1 MIATKNRTEPGLQT
15 NSFFRLTDLTMNE
28 TPAQI
33 NNDFWLDDNHCSQ
46 SHKTKTLSLLDELKA
61 DQDIKAIFECFHD
74 VRNNPD
80 RRDQVISGLS
90 QNQRQ
95 TLSDLLKI
103 HQADWL
109 LNPKSSNAEGLRR
122 LLFAMLNDVRLVLIL
137 LAEQLVLMR
146 AALAFSE
153 EIQKQLATSTMTY
166 HAALA
171 NRLGVWQIKWELEDL
186 SFRFLDTDTYRM
198 IARKLAEKR
207 DDREQFIRR
216 CSGELQQA
224 LKDNNINADI
234 AGRPKHIYSIYK
246 KMQQKN
252 LQFEGLYDIRAIRV
266 LVDTVAD
273 CYAALGLVHAKWPHV
288 PKEFDDYI
296 AQPKGN
302 MYQSLH
308 TVVMVE
314 GKTLEV
320 QIRTHQMH
328 EHAELGVAAH
338 WRYKDGSKEDRGYD
352 KKVNWMRELLN
363 ENTHSDDLLDAFQSD
378 TQEER
383 VYVFTPEG
391 DVIDLPYGSTAVDFA
406 YQVHTEVGHRCQGA
420 KINGAIVPLTRPL
433 KTGEQVEILTA
444 KEPKPSKDWL
454 YEQSGYLQSARAR
467 AKVRQW
473 FRDNDFDKNLSLGKD
488 MLESEL
494 NKYALQHAD
503 LNKLLRSFNL
513 QSLDKLYAM
522 IATGD
527 ITVSQVLRRADQ
539 QLNPRK
545 KTTKAS
551 SKTLSKKA
559 SPDDLV
565 VEGVADLKTSLAS
578 CCKPMPGDA
587 IGGYITRTRGISVH
601 RSGCDNYIHMISEE
615 PNRLMNVRWRDSL
628 SDFNTSVLLI
638 TVDDRKNVIKDI
650 SHLLAQ
656 LDSDIMA
663 LNTRPADSDNAV
675 HIEIAIQTRDFDH
688 LDQVINR
695 LSSIQSV
702 KTVRRQ
708 S

>member
-1 MIATKNRTEPGLQT
+1 MK
-15 NSFFRLTDLTMNE
+15 E
-28 TPAQI
+28 TAAQSSD
-33 NNDFWLDDNHCSQ
+33 DFWLDENHCSLG
-46 SHKTKTLSLLDELKA
+46 HKTKTLQLLQELKA
-61 DQDIKAIFECFHD
+61 DDDIKTIFQCFHAI
-74 VRNNPD
+74 RNDPD
-80 RRDQVISGLS
+80 SHDRVVADLS
-90 QNQRQ
+90 KNQRH
-95 TLSDLLKI
+95 TLHDLLKI

-109 LNPKSSNAEGLRR
+109 INPRSNNAEGLRR

-146 AALAFSE
+146 AALNFSTRL
-153 EIQKQLATSTMTY
+153 QKQLATSTMTY

-186 SFRFLDTDTYRM
+186 SFRFLDTKTYRM
-198 IARKLAEKR
+198 IAKKLAEKR
-207 DDREQFIRR
+207 DDREQFISR
-216 CSGELQQA
+216 CSAELQQA

-308 TVVMVE
+308 TVVMVA

-338 WRYKDGSKEDRGYD
+338 WRYKDGSKEDSGYD

-363 ENTHSDDLLDAFQSD
+363 ENAHSDDLLDAFQSD

-383 VYVFTPEG
+383 VYVFTPNG
-391 DVIDLPYGSTAVDFA
+391 DVIDLPQGSTAVDFA

-420 KINGAIVPLTRPL
+420 KVNGAIVPLTRPL
-433 KTGEQVEILTA
+433 KTGEQVEIMTA

-473 FRDNDFDKNLSLGKD
+473 FRDNDFDKNLIIGKD

-503 LNKLLRSFNL
+503 INKLLSSFNL

-539 QLNPRK
+539 QLSPK
-545 KTTKAS
+545 KKPAKVV

-559 SPDDLV
+559 SPNDLV
-565 VEGVADLKTSLAS
+565 VEGVADLKTSFAS

-587 IGGYITRTRGISVH
+587 IGGFITRTRGISVH
-601 RSGCDNYIHMISEE
+601 RRGCDNYIHMISEE
-615 PNRLMNVRWRDSL
+615 PNRLINVRWRDSIA
-628 SDFNTSVLLI
+628 DHNTSVLRI

-663 LNTRPADSDNAV
+663 LNTETASEDDAV
-675 HIEIAIQTRDFDH
+675 HIEIAIQTKDFDH
-688 LDQVINR
+688 LDRVMKR
-695 LSSIQSV
+695 LSSLQAV
-702 KTVRRQ
+702 KDIRRQ

>member
-1 MIATKNRTEPGLQT
+1 
-15 NSFFRLTDLTMNE
+15 MNE
-28 TPAQI
+28 TATQFSE
-33 NNDFWLDDNHCSQ
+33 DFWLDDNHYSQ
-46 SHKTKTLSLLDELKA
+46 GHKSKTLALLDELKA
-61 DQDIKAIFECFHD
+61 DQDIKTIFQCFHD
-74 VRNNPD
+74 IRNHPD
-80 RRDQVISGLS
+80 CHDQVVINLS
-90 QNQRQ
+90 KGQRQ
-95 TLSDLLKI
+95 TLNDLLKI

-146 AALAFSE
+146 AALKFSE
-153 EIQKQLATSTMTY
+153 QLQKQLATSTMTY

-186 SFRFLDTDTYRM
+186 SFRYMDTRTYRM

-207 DDREQFIRR
+207 DDREQFIQR
-216 CSGELQQA
+216 CSIALQQA
-224 LKDNNINADI
+224 LKDNQINADI

-246 KMQQKN
+246 KMQKKN

-308 TVVMVE
+308 TVVMVD

-420 KINGAIVPLTRPL
+420 KVNGAIVPLTRPL
-433 KTGEQVEILTA
+433 KTGEQIEILTA

-473 FRDNDFDKNLSLGKD
+473 FRENDFDKNLTTGKD

-494 NKYALQHAD
+494 NKYALQNAD
-503 LNKLLRSFNL
+503 LNKLLSSFNL

-539 QLNPRK
+539 QLNPK
-545 KTTKAS
+545 KKPVKTAA
-551 SKTLSKKA
+551 KTLSKKA
-559 SPDDLV
+559 SPDDLI
-565 VEGVADLKTSLAS
+565 VEGVADLKTTFAS
-578 CCKPMPGDA
+578 CCKPMPGDN
-587 IGGYITRTRGISVH
+587 IGGFITRTRGISVH

-615 PNRLMNVRWRDSL
+615 PNRLINVRWRDSL
-628 SDFNTSVLLI
+628 ADHNTSVLRI
-638 TVDDRKNVIKDI
+638 VVDDRKNVIKDI

-663 LNTRPADSDNAV
+663 LNTETDDLLDV
-675 HIEIAIQTRDFDH
+675 VIIEIAIQTKDFDH
-688 LDQVINR
+688 LDRVINR
-695 LSSIQSV
+695 LSSVQAV
-702 KTVRRQ
+702 KDIRRK

>member
-1 MIATKNRTEPGLQT
+1 
-15 NSFFRLTDLTMNE
+15 MNE
-28 TPAQI
+28 SAAQSSE
-33 NNDFWLDDNHCSQ
+33 DFWLDDSHCSKE
-46 SHKTKTLSLLDELKA
+46 HKSKTLQLLDELRA
-61 DQDIKAIFECFHD
+61 DQDIKEIFVCFHEI
-74 VRNNPD
+74 RNNPD
-80 RRDQVISGLS
+80 KHEQLLDGLTK
-90 QNQRQ
+90 NQRN
-95 TLSDLLKI
+95 TLDDLLKI

-109 LNPKSSNAEGLRR
+109 LNPKSNNAEGLRR

-146 AALAFSE
+146 AALSFSTDL
-153 EIQKQLATSTMTY
+153 QQQLASSTMTY

-186 SFRFLDTDTYRM
+186 SFRYLDTKTYRM
-198 IARKLAEKR
+198 IAKKLAEKR
-207 DDREQFIRR
+207 DDREQFISR
-216 CSGELQQA
+216 CSTELRQA
-224 LKDNNINADI
+224 LKDNNIDADI

-308 TVVMVE
+308 TVVMVD

-338 WRYKDGSKEDRGYD
+338 WRYKDGSKEDSGYD

-378 TQEER
+378 TKEER
-383 VYVFTPEG
+383 VYVFTPNG
-391 DVIDLPYGSTAVDFA
+391 DVIDLPQGSTAVDFA

-420 KINGAIVPLTRPL
+420 KINGAIIPLTRPL
-433 KTGEQVEILTA
+433 KTGEQIEILTA

-473 FRDNDFDKNLSLGKD
+473 FRDNDFDKNLTIGKD

-503 LNKLLRSFNL
+503 INKLLNSFNL

-539 QLNPRK
+539 QLNPK
-545 KTTKAS
+545 KKAPKAAT
-551 SKTLSKKA
+551 KTLSKKA
-559 SPDDLV
+559 SPNDLV

-578 CCKPMPGDA
+578 CCKPMPGDN
-587 IGGYITRTRGISVH
+587 IGGFITRTRGISVH
-601 RSGCDNYIHMISEE
+601 RRGCDNYIHMISEE
-615 PNRLMNVRWRDSL
+615 PNRLINVRWQDSL
-628 SDFNTSVLLI
+628 SNHNTSVLHL
-638 TVDDRKNVIKDI
+638 VVADRKNVIKDI

-663 LNTRPADSDNAV
+663 LNTETATDDDTVS
-675 HIEIAIQTRDFDH
+675 IEIAIQTKDFDH

-695 LSSIQSV
+695 LSSLQAV
-702 KTVRRQ
+702 KDIRRK

>member
-1 MIATKNRTEPGLQT
+1 MNDTTP
-15 NSFFRLTDLTMNE
+15 STDE
-28 TPAQI
+28 
-33 NNDFWLDDNHCSQ
+33 DFWLDDKHCSRG
-46 SHKTKTLSLLDELKA
+46 HKTKTLQLLETLKA
-61 DQDIKAIFECFHD
+61 DREIKTIFQCLHAI
-74 VRNNPD
+74 RNNPD
-80 RRDQVISGLS
+80 NQEQEMSGLTKK
-90 QNQRQ
+90 QQQ
-95 TLSDLLKI
+95 TLTDLLKI
-103 HQADWL
+103 QQADWL
-109 LNPKSSNAEGLRR
+109 LNPKSNNAEGLRR

-153 EIQKQLATSTMTY
+153 DLQQQLAASTMTY

-186 SFRFLDTDTYRM
+186 SFRYLDPKTYRM
-198 IARKLAEKR
+198 IAKKLAEKR
-207 DDREQFIRR
+207 DDREHFIQR
-216 CSGELQQA
+216 CSAELQQA
-224 LKDNNINADI
+224 LKDHNINADI

-246 KMQQKN
+246 KMQQKK

-273 CYAALGLVHAKWPHV
+273 CYAALGLVHAKWSHV

-338 WRYKDGSKEDRGYD
+338 WRYKDGSKEDSGYD

-363 ENTHSDDLLDAFQSD
+363 ENTHSDDLLGAFQSD

-383 VYVFTPEG
+383 VYVFTPNG
-391 DVIDLPYGSTAVDFA
+391 DVIDLPQGSTAVDFA

-420 KINGAIVPLTRPL
+420 KVNGAIVPLTRPL
-433 KTGEQVEILTA
+433 KTGEQIEILTA

-454 YEQSGYLQSARAR
+454 YEQSGYLHSARAR

-503 LNKLLRSFNL
+503 LNKLVRSFNL

-539 QLNPRK
+539 QLNPK
-545 KTTKAS
+545 KKPVKTAV
-551 SKTLSKKA
+551 KTLSKKA
-559 SPDDLV
+559 SADDLI
-565 VEGVADLKTSLAS
+565 VEGVADLKTSFAS
-578 CCKPMPGDA
+578 CCQPMPGDA
-587 IGGYITRTRGISVH
+587 IGGFITRTRGISVH
-601 RSGCDNYIHMISEE
+601 RNNCDNYLHMISEE
-615 PNRLMNVRWRDSL
+615 PNRLINVRWQDNL
-628 SDFNTSVLLI
+628 ADHNTSVLRI
-638 TVDDRKNVIKDI
+638 TVVDRKNVIKDI

-663 LNTRPADSDNAV
+663 LNTQPANREGAV
-675 HIEIAIQTRDFDH
+675 DIEIAIQTRDFDH

-695 LSSIQSV
+695 LSSLQAV
-702 KTVRRQ
+702 KDIRRQ

>member
-1 MIATKNRTEPGLQT
+1 
-15 NSFFRLTDLTMNE
+15 MNNTTSKDE
-28 TPAQI
+28 
-33 NNDFWLDDNHCSQ
+33 DFWLDDKHCSQ
-46 SHKTKTLSLLDELKA
+46 GHKSKTLEILDTLKA
-61 DQDIKAIFECFHD
+61 DGEIKTIFQCLHTI
-74 VRNNPD
+74 RNNPD
-80 RRDQVISGLS
+80 NQEQVESGLS
-90 QNQRQ
+90 KTQRQ
-95 TLSDLLKI
+95 TLNDLLKI

-109 LNPKSSNAEGLRR
+109 LNPKSNNAEGLRR

-146 AALAFSE
+146 AALNFSKDL
-153 EIQKQLATSTMTY
+153 QKQLATSTMTY

-186 SFRFLDTDTYRM
+186 SFRYLDTKTYRM
-198 IARKLAEKR
+198 IANKLAEKR
-207 DDREQFIRR
+207 DDREHFIQR
-216 CSGELQQA
+216 CSAELHQA
-224 LKDNNINADI
+224 LKDHDINADI

-246 KMQQKN
+246 KMQKKK

-308 TVVMVE
+308 TVVMVA

-338 WRYKDGSKEDRGYD
+338 WRYKDGSKEDSGYD

-383 VYVFTPEG
+383 IYVFTPGG
-391 DVIDLPYGSTAVDFA
+391 DVIDLPQGSTAVDFA

-420 KINGAIVPLTRPL
+420 KVNGAIVPLTRPL
-433 KTGEQVEILTA
+433 KTGEQIEILTA

-503 LNKLLRSFNL
+503 LNKLVSSFNL

-527 ITVSQVLRRADQ
+527 ITVSQVLRRADLQ
-539 QLNPRK
+539 INPK
-545 KTTKAS
+545 KKVAKTTAKS
-551 SKTLSKKA
+551 LSKKA
-559 SPDDLV
+559 SADDLI
-565 VEGVADLKTSLAS
+565 VEGVADLKTSFAS

-587 IGGYITRTRGISVH
+587 IGGFITRTRGISVH

-615 PNRLMNVRWRDSL
+615 PNRLINVRWRDSL
-628 SDFNTSVLLI
+628 TDHNTSVLRI
-638 TVDDRKNVIKDI
+638 TVEDRKKVIKDI

-663 LNTRPADSDNAV
+663 LNTSTADDESIY
-675 HIEIAIQTRDFDH
+675 IEVAIQTRDFDH
-688 LDQVINR
+688 LDQVIKR
-695 LSSIQSV
+695 LSSLQAV
-702 KTVRRQ
+702 KDIRRVA
-708 S
+708 

>member
-1 MIATKNRTEPGLQT
+1 MSDSHEH
-15 NSFFRLTDLTMNE
+15 STDDLSTD
-28 TPAQI
+28 
-33 NNDFWLDDNHCSQ
+33 DFWLDGNHCSPAHQ
-46 SHKTKTLSLLDELKA
+46 SKTLTLLDELRA
-61 DQDIKAIFECFHD
+61 DEDIKQIFIAFHQI
-74 VRNNPD
+74 RNNPD
-80 RRDQVISGLS
+80 KLTQAVSNLTD
-90 QNQRQ
+90 NQQ
-95 TLSDLLKI
+95 KTLDDLLKI

-109 LNPKSSNAEGLRR
+109 LNPKSNNAEGLRR

-146 AALAFSE
+146 AALNFSTDL
-153 EIQKQLATSTMTY
+153 QKQLATSTMTY

-186 SFRFLDTDTYRM
+186 SFRYSDTVTYRM
-198 IARKLAEKR
+198 IANKLAEKR
-207 DDREQFIRR
+207 DDREQFIAR
-216 CSGELQQA
+216 CSAELQQA
-224 LKDNNINADI
+224 LKKHDIDADI

-266 LVDTVAD
+266 LVDSVAD
-273 CYAALGLVHAKWPHV
+273 CYAALGLVHANWPHV

-308 TVVMVE
+308 TVVMVD

-338 WRYKDGSKEDRGYD
+338 WRYKDGSKEDSGYD

-363 ENTHSDDLLDAFQSD
+363 ENAHSDDLLDAFQSD

-383 VYVFTPEG
+383 IYVFTPEG
-391 DVIDLPYGSTAVDFA
+391 DVIDLPNGSTAVDFA

-420 KINGAIVPLTRPL
+420 KVNGAIVPLTRPL
-433 KTGEQVEILTA
+433 KTGEQIEILTA

-473 FRDNDFDKNLSLGKD
+473 FRENDFDKNLTIGKD

-503 LNKLLRSFNL
+503 INKLLASFNL

-539 QLNPRK
+539 QLNPK
-545 KTTKAS
+545 KKVPKTTP
-551 SKTLSKKA
+551 KTLSKKA
-559 SPDDLV
+559 SPNDLV
-565 VEGVADLKTSLAS
+565 VEGVSDLKTSFAA
-578 CCKPMPGDA
+578 CCKPIPGDA
-587 IGGYITRTRGISVH
+587 IGGFITRTRGISVH
-601 RSGCDNYIHMISEE
+601 RHGCVNYIHMISEE
-615 PNRLMNVRWRDSL
+615 PNRLINVHWQDSL
-628 SDFNTSVLLI
+628 SDYHSSVLHI
-638 TVDDRKNVIKDI
+638 IVDDRKNVIKDI

-663 LNTRPADSDNAV
+663 LNTDTSSDDNAV
-675 HIEIAIQTRDFDH
+675 HIEIAIQTQDFDH
-688 LDQVINR
+688 LNRVINR
-695 LSSIQSV
+695 LSTLQAV
-702 KTVRRQ
+702 KDIRRK

>member
-1 MIATKNRTEPGLQT
+1 
-15 NSFFRLTDLTMNE
+15 MNNTTSKDE
-28 TPAQI
+28 
-33 NNDFWLDDNHCSQ
+33 DFWLDDKHCSQ
-46 SHKTKTLSLLDELKA
+46 GHKSKTLEILDTLKA
-61 DQDIKAIFECFHD
+61 DGEIKTIFQCLHTI
-74 VRNNPD
+74 RNNPD
-80 RRDQVISGLS
+80 NQEQVESGLS
-90 QNQRQ
+90 KTQRQ
-95 TLSDLLKI
+95 TLNDLLKI

-109 LNPKSSNAEGLRR
+109 LNPKSNNAEGLRR

-146 AALAFSE
+146 AALNFSKDL
-153 EIQKQLATSTMTY
+153 QKQLATSTMTY

-186 SFRFLDTDTYRM
+186 SFRYLDTKTYRM
-198 IARKLAEKR
+198 IANKLAEKR
-207 DDREQFIRR
+207 DDREHFIQR
-216 CSGELQQA
+216 CSAELHQA
-224 LKDNNINADI
+224 LKDHDINADI

-246 KMQQKN
+246 KMQQKK

-308 TVVMVE
+308 TVVMVA

-338 WRYKDGSKEDRGYD
+338 WRYKDGSKEDSGYD

-383 VYVFTPEG
+383 IYVFTPGG
-391 DVIDLPYGSTAVDFA
+391 DVIDLPQGSTAVDFA

-420 KINGAIVPLTRPL
+420 KVNGAIVPLTRPL
-433 KTGEQVEILTA
+433 KTGEQIEILTA

-503 LNKLLRSFNL
+503 LNKLVSSFNL

-527 ITVSQVLRRADQ
+527 ITVSQVLRRADLQ
-539 QLNPRK
+539 INPK
-545 KTTKAS
+545 KKVAKTTAKS
-551 SKTLSKKA
+551 LSKKA
-559 SPDDLV
+559 SADDLI
-565 VEGVADLKTSLAS
+565 VEGVADLKTSFAS

-587 IGGYITRTRGISVH
+587 IGGFITRTRGISVH

-615 PNRLMNVRWRDSL
+615 PNRLINVRWRDSL
-628 SDFNTSVLLI
+628 TDHNTSVLRI
-638 TVDDRKNVIKDI
+638 TVEDRKNVIKDI

-663 LNTRPADSDNAV
+663 LNTSTADDESIY
-675 HIEIAIQTRDFDH
+675 IEVAIQTRDFDH
-688 LDQVINR
+688 LDQVIKR
-695 LSSIQSV
+695 LSSLQAV
-702 KTVRRQ
+702 KDIRRVA
-708 S
+708 

>member
-1 MIATKNRTEPGLQT
+1 
-15 NSFFRLTDLTMNE
+15 MNNTTSKDE
-28 TPAQI
+28 
-33 NNDFWLDDNHCSQ
+33 DFWLDDKHCSQ
-46 SHKTKTLSLLDELKA
+46 GHKSKTLEILDTLKA
-61 DQDIKAIFECFHD
+61 DGEIKTIFQCLHTI
-74 VRNNPD
+74 RNNPD
-80 RRDQVISGLS
+80 NQEQVESGLS
-90 QNQRQ
+90 KTQRQ
-95 TLSDLLKI
+95 TLNDLLKI

-109 LNPKSSNAEGLRR
+109 LNPKSNNAEGLRR

-146 AALAFSE
+146 AALNFSKDL
-153 EIQKQLATSTMTY
+153 QKQLATSTMTY

-186 SFRFLDTDTYRM
+186 SFRYLDTKTYRM
-198 IARKLAEKR
+198 IANKLAEKR
-207 DDREQFIRR
+207 DDREHFIQR
-216 CSGELQQA
+216 CSAELHQA
-224 LKDNNINADI
+224 LKDHDINADI

-246 KMQQKN
+246 KMQQKK

-308 TVVMVE
+308 TVVMVA

-338 WRYKDGSKEDRGYD
+338 WRYKDGSKEDSGYD

-383 VYVFTPEG
+383 IYVFTPGG
-391 DVIDLPYGSTAVDFA
+391 DVIDLPQGSTAVDFA

-420 KINGAIVPLTRPL
+420 KVNGAIVPLTRPL
-433 KTGEQVEILTA
+433 KTGEQIEILTA

-503 LNKLLRSFNL
+503 LNKLVSSFNL

-527 ITVSQVLRRADQ
+527 ITVSQVLRRADLQ
-539 QLNPRK
+539 INPK
-545 KTTKAS
+545 KKVAKTTAKS
-551 SKTLSKKA
+551 LSKKA
-559 SPDDLV
+559 SADDLI
-565 VEGVADLKTSLAS
+565 VEGVADLKTSFAS

-587 IGGYITRTRGISVH
+587 IGGFITRTRGISVH

-615 PNRLMNVRWRDSL
+615 PNRLINVRWRDSL
-628 SDFNTSVLLI
+628 TDHNTSVLRI
-638 TVDDRKNVIKDI
+638 TVEDRKNVIKDI

-663 LNTRPADSDNAV
+663 LNTSTADNESIF
-675 HIEIAIQTRDFDH
+675 IEVAIQTRDFDH
-688 LDQVINR
+688 LDQVIKR
-695 LSSIQSV
+695 LSSLQAV
-702 KTVRRQ
+702 KDIRRVA
-708 S
+708 

>member
-1 MIATKNRTEPGLQT
+1 MNT
-15 NSFFRLTDLTMNE
+15 NTMNE
-28 TPAQI
+28 TTTQFSD
-33 NNDFWLDDNHCSQ
+33 DFWLDSNHCSQ
-46 SHKTKTLSLLDELKA
+46 GHKSKTLRLLDELKA
-61 DQDIKAIFECFHD
+61 DQDIKAIFQCFHD
-74 VRNNPD
+74 IRNHSD
-80 RRDQVISGLS
+80 SHEQVVSNLS
-90 QNQRQ
+90 KKQRQ
-95 TLSDLLKI
+95 ILNDLLKI

-109 LNPKSSNAEGLRR
+109 LNPKSNNAEGLRR

-146 AALAFSE
+146 AAANFSE
-153 EIQKQLATSTMTY
+153 DLQKQLATSTMTY

-186 SFRFLDTDTYRM
+186 SFRYLDTKTYRM

-207 DDREQFIRR
+207 DDREHFISR
-216 CSGELQQA
+216 CSTELQQA
-224 LKDNNINADI
+224 LNDNNITADI

-266 LVDTVAD
+266 LVDSVAD
-273 CYAALGLVHAKWPHV
+273 CYAALGLVHGKWPHV

-308 TVVMVE
+308 TVVMVD

-338 WRYKDGSKEDRGYD
+338 WRYKDGSKEDSGYD

-363 ENTHSDDLLDAFQSD
+363 ENTHSDDLLGAFQSD

-383 VYVFTPEG
+383 IYVFTPNG

-420 KINGAIVPLTRPL
+420 KINGAIIPLTRPL
-433 KTGEQVEILTA
+433 KTGEQIEILTA

-473 FRDNDFDKNLSLGKD
+473 FRENDFDKNLTIGKD

-503 LNKLLRSFNL
+503 INQLLHSFNL

-545 KTTKAS
+545 KTPKTT
-551 SKTLSKKA
+551 SKSLTKKA
-559 SPDDLV
+559 SPNDLV

-578 CCKPMPGDA
+578 CCKPMPGDS
-587 IGGYITRTRGISVH
+587 IGGFITRTRGISVH
-601 RSGCDNYIHMISEE
+601 RSACDNYIHMISEE
-615 PNRLMNVRWRDSL
+615 PNRLINVRWRDSL
-628 SDFNTSVLLI
+628 SDHNTSVLRI

-663 LNTRPADSDNAV
+663 LNTENDRQDDVIN
-675 HIEIAIQTRDFDH
+675 IEIAIQTRDFDH

-702 KTVRRQ
+702 KDVHRQ

>member
-1 MIATKNRTEPGLQT
+1 
-15 NSFFRLTDLTMNE
+15 MNE
-28 TPAQI
+28 TTTQFSE
-33 NNDFWLDDNHCSQ
+33 DFWLDSNHCSQ
-46 SHKTKTLSLLDELKA
+46 EHKSKTLRLLDELKA
-61 DQDIKAIFECFHD
+61 DQDIKAIFQCFHD
-74 VRNNPD
+74 IRNHPD
-80 RRDQVISGLS
+80 SHDHVVSNLS
-90 QNQRQ
+90 KKQRQ
-95 TLSDLLKI
+95 ILNDLLKI

-109 LNPKSSNAEGLRR
+109 LNPKSNNAEGLRR

-146 AALAFSE
+146 AAANFAEDL
-153 EIQKQLATSTMTY
+153 QKQLATSTMTY

-186 SFRFLDTDTYRM
+186 SFRYLDTKTYRM

-207 DDREQFIRR
+207 DDREHFIRR
-216 CSGELQQA
+216 CSAELLQA
-224 LKDNNINADI
+224 LKDNNIDANI

-266 LVDTVAD
+266 LVDSVAD
-273 CYAALGLVHAKWPHV
+273 CYAALGLVHGKWPHV

-308 TVVMVE
+308 TVVMVD

-338 WRYKDGSKEDRGYD
+338 WRYKDGSKEDSGYD

-383 VYVFTPEG
+383 IYVFTPNG

-420 KINGAIVPLTRPL
+420 KINGAIIPLTRPL
-433 KTGEQVEILTA
+433 KTGEQIEILTA

-473 FRDNDFDKNLSLGKD
+473 FRENDFDKNLSIGKD

-503 LNKLLRSFNL
+503 INQLLHSFNL

-527 ITVSQVLRRADQ
+527 ITVSQVLRRAEQ

-545 KTTKAS
+545 KTPKAA
-551 SKTLSKKA
+551 SKSLTKKA
-559 SPDDLV
+559 SPNDLV

-578 CCKPMPGDA
+578 CCKPMPGDS
-587 IGGYITRTRGISVH
+587 IGGFITRTRGISVH
-601 RSGCDNYIHMISEE
+601 RSACDNYIHMISEE
-615 PNRLMNVRWRDSL
+615 PNRLINVRWRDSL
-628 SDFNTSVLLI
+628 SDYNTSVLRI
-638 TVDDRKNVIKDI
+638 TIDDRKNVIKDI

-663 LNTRPADSDNAV
+663 LNTENDHKDDVIN
-675 HIEIAIQTRDFDH
+675 IEIAIQTRDFDH

-702 KTVRRQ
+702 KDVHRQ

>member
-1 MIATKNRTEPGLQT
+1 
-15 NSFFRLTDLTMNE
+15 MNE
-28 TPAQI
+28 TTTQFSD
-33 NNDFWLDDNHCSQ
+33 DFWLDSNHCSQ
-46 SHKTKTLSLLDELKA
+46 GHKSKTLRLLDELKA
-61 DQDIKAIFECFHD
+61 DQDIKAIFQCFHD
-74 VRNNPD
+74 IRNHSD
-80 RRDQVISGLS
+80 SHEQVVSNLS
-90 QNQRQ
+90 KKQRQ
-95 TLSDLLKI
+95 ILNDLLKI

-109 LNPKSSNAEGLRR
+109 LNPKSNNAEGLRR

-146 AALAFSE
+146 AAANFSE
-153 EIQKQLATSTMTY
+153 DLQKQLATSTMTY

-186 SFRFLDTDTYRM
+186 SFRYLDTKTYRM

-207 DDREQFIRR
+207 DDREHFISR
-216 CSGELQQA
+216 CSTELQQA
-224 LKDNNINADI
+224 LNDNNITADI

-266 LVDTVAD
+266 LVDSVAD
-273 CYAALGLVHAKWPHV
+273 CYAALGLVHGKWPHV

-308 TVVMVE
+308 TVVMVD

-338 WRYKDGSKEDRGYD
+338 WRYKDGSKEDSGYD

-363 ENTHSDDLLDAFQSD
+363 ENTHSDDLLGAFQSD

-383 VYVFTPEG
+383 IYVFTPNG

-420 KINGAIVPLTRPL
+420 KINGAIIPLTRPL
-433 KTGEQVEILTA
+433 KTGEQIEILTA

-473 FRDNDFDKNLSLGKD
+473 FRENDFDKNLTIGKD

-503 LNKLLRSFNL
+503 INQLLHSFNL

-539 QLNPRK
+539 QLTPRK
-545 KTTKAS
+545 KTPKTT
-551 SKTLSKKA
+551 SKSLTKKA
-559 SPDDLV
+559 SPNDLV

-578 CCKPMPGDA
+578 CCKPMPGDS
-587 IGGYITRTRGISVH
+587 IGGFITRTRGISVH
-601 RSGCDNYIHMISEE
+601 RSACDNYIHMISEE
-615 PNRLMNVRWRDSL
+615 PNRLINVRWRDSL
-628 SDFNTSVLLI
+628 SDHNTSVLRI

-663 LNTRPADSDNAV
+663 LNTENDRQDDVIN
-675 HIEIAIQTRDFDH
+675 IEIAIQTRDFDH

-702 KTVRRQ
+702 KDVHRQ

>member
-1 MIATKNRTEPGLQT
+1 
-15 NSFFRLTDLTMNE
+15 MNE
-28 TPAQI
+28 TTTQFSD
-33 NNDFWLDDNHCSQ
+33 DFWLDSNHCSQ
-46 SHKTKTLSLLDELKA
+46 GHKSKTLRLLDELKA
-61 DQDIKAIFECFHD
+61 DQDIKAIFQCFHD
-74 VRNNPD
+74 IRNHSD
-80 RRDQVISGLS
+80 SHEQVVSNLS
-90 QNQRQ
+90 KKQRQ
-95 TLSDLLKI
+95 ILNDLLKI

-109 LNPKSSNAEGLRR
+109 LNPKSNNAEGLRR

-146 AALAFSE
+146 AAANFSE
-153 EIQKQLATSTMTY
+153 DLQKQLATSTMTY

-186 SFRFLDTDTYRM
+186 SFRYLDTKTYRM

-207 DDREQFIRR
+207 DDREHFISR
-216 CSGELQQA
+216 CSTELQQA
-224 LKDNNINADI
+224 LNDNNITADI

-266 LVDTVAD
+266 LVDSVAD
-273 CYAALGLVHAKWPHV
+273 CYAALGLVHGKWPHV

-308 TVVMVE
+308 TVVMVD

-338 WRYKDGSKEDRGYD
+338 WRYKDGSKEDSGYD

-363 ENTHSDDLLDAFQSD
+363 ENTHSDDLLGAFQSD

-383 VYVFTPEG
+383 IYVFTPNG

-420 KINGAIVPLTRPL
+420 KINGAIIPLTRPL
-433 KTGEQVEILTA
+433 KTGEQIEILTA

-473 FRDNDFDKNLSLGKD
+473 FRENDFDKNLTIGKD

-503 LNKLLRSFNL
+503 INQLLHSFNL

-545 KTTKAS
+545 KTPKTT
-551 SKTLSKKA
+551 SKSLTKKA
-559 SPDDLV
+559 SPNDLV

-578 CCKPMPGDA
+578 CCKPMPGDS
-587 IGGYITRTRGISVH
+587 IGGFITRTRGISVH
-601 RSGCDNYIHMISEE
+601 RSACDNHIHMISEE
-615 PNRLMNVRWRDSL
+615 PNRLINVRWRDSL
-628 SDFNTSVLLI
+628 SDHNTSVLRI

-663 LNTRPADSDNAV
+663 LNTENDRQDDVIN
-675 HIEIAIQTRDFDH
+675 IEIAIQTRDFDH

-702 KTVRRQ
+702 KDVHRQ

>member
-1 MIATKNRTEPGLQT
+1 
-15 NSFFRLTDLTMNE
+15 MNNTTSKDE
-28 TPAQI
+28 
-33 NNDFWLDDNHCSQ
+33 DFWLDDKHCSQ
-46 SHKTKTLSLLDELKA
+46 GHKSKTLEILDTLKA
-61 DQDIKAIFECFHD
+61 DGEIKTIFQCLHTI
-74 VRNNPD
+74 RNNPD
-80 RRDQVISGLS
+80 NQEQVESGLS
-90 QNQRQ
+90 KTQRQ
-95 TLSDLLKI
+95 TLNDLLKI

-109 LNPKSSNAEGLRR
+109 LNPKSNNAEGLRR

-146 AALAFSE
+146 AALNFSKDL
-153 EIQKQLATSTMTY
+153 QKQLATSTMTY

-186 SFRFLDTDTYRM
+186 SFRYLDTKTYRM
-198 IARKLAEKR
+198 IANKLAEKR
-207 DDREQFIRR
+207 DDREHFIQR
-216 CSGELQQA
+216 CSAELHQA
-224 LKDNNINADI
+224 LKDHDINADI

-246 KMQQKN
+246 KMQQKK

-308 TVVMVE
+308 TVVMVA

-338 WRYKDGSKEDRGYD
+338 WRYKDGSKEDSGYD

-383 VYVFTPEG
+383 IYVFTPGG
-391 DVIDLPYGSTAVDFA
+391 DVIDLPQGSTAVDFA

-420 KINGAIVPLTRPL
+420 KVNGAIVPLTRPL
-433 KTGEQVEILTA
+433 KTGEQIEILTA

-503 LNKLLRSFNL
+503 LNKLVSSFNL

-527 ITVSQVLRRADQ
+527 ITVSQVLRRADLQ
-539 QLNPRK
+539 INPK
-545 KTTKAS
+545 KKVAKTTAKS
-551 SKTLSKKA
+551 LSKKA
-559 SPDDLV
+559 SADDLI
-565 VEGVADLKTSLAS
+565 VEGVADLKTSFAS

-587 IGGYITRTRGISVH
+587 IGGFITRTRGISVH

-615 PNRLMNVRWRDSL
+615 PNRLINVRWRDSL
-628 SDFNTSVLLI
+628 TDHNTSVLRI
-638 TVDDRKNVIKDI
+638 TVEDRKKVIKDI

-663 LNTRPADSDNAV
+663 LNTSTADDESIY
-675 HIEIAIQTRDFDH
+675 IEVAIQTRDFDH
-688 LDQVINR
+688 LDQVIKR
-695 LSSIQSV
+695 LSSLQAV
-702 KTVRRQ
+702 KDIRRVA
-708 S
+708 